1 MSNKELR
8 RNVIN
13 LASKLAQQEQDRT
26 GENYSKCIGQ
36 ALDEAC
42 TRLSISRKMFIKM
55 FI

>member
-8 RNVIN
+8 RNVIS
-13 LASKLAQQEQDRT
+13 LTAKLAQQEQERT
-26 GENYSKCIGQ
+26 GKSYNGCIGQ